1 MKKKESL
8 KQLLE
13 RLDKQSA
20 TYNTH
25 LEKANDLFDA
35 AMKKMEWLLSHERK
49 DLQASRR
56 IIKKLSDLLQ
66 KTASYANGKT
76 KSTKKK

>member
-1 MKKKESL
+1 MNKKENL

-35 AMKKMEWLLSHERK
+35 AMKKMEWLLAHERK
-49 DLQASRR
+49 DLRTTKE
-56 IIKKLSDLLQ
+56 IIKKMSDLLQ
-66 KTASYANGKT
+66 KNGSSKT
-76 KSTKKK
+76 KSHKKK